1 MNIILLNSLSRKI
14 RVIDN
19 CFIFSLFLHR
29 CWSFYYM
36 LSGGNETSYKK
47 SAFVVSVWF
56 LRYVVKHRWYGS
68 NLLSH
73 DVIKW
78 KHFPRYWPFVRGIH
92 RSPVNSPHK
101 CRWRGALMFSL
112 ICAWTSGWV
121 NNRDAGDLRRHCP
134 HHDVTAMLLF
144 MSSVKQ
150 SGASSSCLISA
161 ENDIILNHFT
171 LRKKTILVDRI

>member
-73 DVIKW
+73 DDVIKW

-112 ICAWTSGWV
+112 ICAWPSGWV

-134 HHDVTAMLLF
+134 HYDVTAMLLF

-171 LRKKTILVDRI
+171 LRKKRF